1 VDYPIVGENEFI
13 VHFPNEELRHELT
26 KFKCFGFAI
35 ADVQVSVQAT
45 NLEKE
50 VVNVL
55 EITWVKATGFPTKAQ
70 KAEIIKEISHLV
82 GDPIEVYKGSLLQ
95 GNAVR
100 VKVWCK
106 DASKLEGSTL
116 LYINGQ
122 GHKITWWSEKLEGKR
137 NSKGDEGNFYKFD
150 RYRED
155 SNDEED
161 KEDSLGSHDSGFQI
175 LAREQKEEEEKRKK

>member
-1 VDYPIVGENEFI
+1 V
-13 VHFPNEELRHELT
+13 
-26 KFKCFGFAI
+26 
-35 ADVQVSVQAT
+35 
-45 NLEKE
+45 
-50 VVNVL
+50 
-55 EITWVKATGFPTKAQ
+55 
-70 KAEIIKEISHLV
+70 
-82 GDPIEVYKGSLLQ
+82 
-95 GNAVR
+95 
-100 VKVWCK
+100 
-106 DASKLEGSTL
+106 

-155 SNDEED
+155 LNDEED